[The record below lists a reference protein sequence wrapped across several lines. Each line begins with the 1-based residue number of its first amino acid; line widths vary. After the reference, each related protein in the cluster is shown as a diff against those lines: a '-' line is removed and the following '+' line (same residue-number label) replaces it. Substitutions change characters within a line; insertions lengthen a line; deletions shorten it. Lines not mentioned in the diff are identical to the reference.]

1 MEIRHKLNVEDCEFE
16 LPFKPEDME
25 IEIPSPEECEKELD
39 LQKSISLERTI
50 MSQRNQDVFPTKL
63 KEARTTV
70 CLLKQK
76 YKEKTRSK
84 LKIMRQ
90 LAWLYGNAET
100 YKMRDM
106 IIKGYAELIFGVL
119 YDDKGNPLPLQYQQ
133 ARLELTALNM
143 VRQYKGEG
151 EQ

>member
-39 LQKSISLERTI
+39 LQKSISLERTL

-143 VRQYKGEG
+143 VRQYKGEE

>member
-143 VRQYKGEG
+143 VRQYKGEE